1 MRKAEGASE
10 EVACD
15 GIYLCKLL
23 LCLFGACSF
32 IKENACI
39 ILMQKKHMTS
49 MTSTEPTIAV
59 ADGPSG
65 SWGALL
71 GRAHGLTALALTGAV
86 AMHAINVHIVT
97 TVLPSV
103 VQEIGGLQWYAWST
117 TLFVVGS
124 IIGAA
129 LSVKLMACSTAR
141 GAMVGA
147 LLVFALGTLICATA
161 ASMPAMLLGRTVQGL
176 GGGVVGALS
185 YTLIRM
191 VFPPHLWPRAIALV
205 SGMWGIATLSGPAVG
220 GLFAQSG
227 HWRWAFWA
235 LLPLLAA
242 QMLLV
247 FRQLNP
253 ERMLQPVSVTGSG
266 IATRQI
272 AFLALSV
279 LLIATASV
287 VTGSALQWFIVL
299 AGLLVG
305 GLALSTER
313 HAAAR
318 LLPRGGTSIGH
329 PLGMLYAVVAL
340 LLMGTMTEIFVPYFL
355 QHLHGLQP
363 LTAGYVTALLA
374 GGWSL
379 ASVLFSGKSGATVR
393 RLMVAGPAL
402 GATGLVV
409 LAMAIPSQ
417 GAWAL
422 SICAVALAAIGLGVG
437 MAWPH
442 VLNAIMHSADKDDA
456 DVAASAIT
464 TVQLYGM
471 AVGAALVGL
480 VANATGVSTQTEPGA
495 LGNGAMWIFGLF
507 ALFPAMGVF
516 YMWRFL
522 KASHRSV

>member
-1 MRKAEGASE
+1 MANLSSS
-10 EVACD
+10 D
-15 GIYLCKLL
+15 
-23 LCLFGACSF
+23 
-32 IKENACI
+32 
-39 ILMQKKHMTS
+39 
-49 MTSTEPTIAV
+49 PTPV
-59 ADGPSG
+59 ADTPAPRPSG

-103 VQEIGGLQWYAWST
+103 VQEIGGLPWYAWST

-129 LSVKLMACSTAR
+129 LSVKLLASSTAR
-141 GAMVGA
+141 TAMLGA
-147 LLVFALGTLICATA
+147 LLVFALGTLLCATA
-161 ASMPAMLLGRTVQGL
+161 ANMPVMLLGRTVQGL
-176 GGGVVGALS
+176 GGGTVGALS

-227 HWRWAFWA
+227 HWRWAFWS

-247 FRQLNP
+247 HRRLSP
-253 ERMLQPVSVTGSG
+253 DRMLLPTNAPSAG
-266 IATRQI
+266 IPARQI
-272 AFLALSV
+272 ALLALSV

-287 VTGSALQWFIVL
+287 LSGTALQALCVA
-299 AGLLVG
+299 AGLLTG
-305 GLALSTER
+305 AWALASER
-313 HAAAR
+313 SATAR
-318 LLPRGGTSIGH
+318 LLPRGGTSVQH

-379 ASVLFSGKSGATVR
+379 ASVMFSGQSGRAVRQLMLTGPLLCTVG
-393 RLMVAGPAL
+393 LAALAVAMPL
-402 GATGLVV
+402 
-409 LAMAIPSQ
+409 Q
-417 GAWAL
+417 GSWAL
-422 SICAVALAAIGLGVG
+422 TICALALTAIGLGVG

-442 VLNAIMHSADKDDA
+442 VLNAIMHSASKDEA

-480 VANATGVSTQTEPGA
+480 VANALGVATQTDVAA
-495 LGNGAMWIFGLF
+495 LGHSALWLFGLF
-507 ALFPAMGVF
+507 ALFPAVGTF
-516 YMWRFL
+516 YMRRFL
-522 KASHRSV
+522 ASAAV